1 MFIGNKKC
9 RIYAACG
16 VSQTPNKYQVK
27 EECNM
32 LIAKEGRKNLEAKAN
47 YIDPRGGCGCATSS
61 IKTAT
66 RDAVCVCG
74 CKKATASKATVRT
87 AAKNN

>member
-1 MFIGNKKC
+1 
-9 RIYAACG
+9 
-16 VSQTPNKYQVK
+16 
-27 EECNM
+27 M

-74 CKKATASKATVRT
+74 CKVSA
-87 AAKNN
+87 

>member
-1 MFIGNKKC
+1 MK
-9 RIYAACG
+9 
-16 VSQTPNKYQVK
+16 VLLHKYQVK

>member
-1 MFIGNKKC
+1 MN
-9 RIYAACG
+9 
-16 VSQTPNKYQVK
+16 VLLHKYQVK

-74 CKKATASKATVRT
+74 CKKVQITLKRNASSATAERLFHF
-87 AAKNN
+87 

>member
-1 MFIGNKKC
+1 
-9 RIYAACG
+9 
-16 VSQTPNKYQVK
+16 
-27 EECNM
+27 M

-87 AAKNN
+87 